1 MPYHPGRDEGAQET
15 DGDAAAEFFVEGLVT
30 VAAQAA
36 AFPIGMTT
44 RRDLSHRGP
53 VRRGS
58 HEAFRRADDGGG
70 LARVRRRT

>member
-1 MPYHPGRDEGAQET
+1 MTTGRDACYQGQRRGHGGQREP
-15 DGDAAAEFFVEGLVT
+15 AAC
-30 VAAQAA
+30 
-36 AFPIGMTT
+36 PIGMTT

-70 LARVRRRT
+70 LARGPGEFG